1 MPLCLQH
8 SYLTSFARVPP
19 SDKNQHDQPWDRA
32 RQRADALLNRHYQ
45 QKALQAGADADVAED
60 ETEKFHRGDVAVAAA
75 EGNVVQLGLANM
87 RLEVVEELS
96 DAEEELFASDPQ
108 GEGTAIFTSFTACS
122 NLQERQHFRC
132 CGCRAFDGLQA
143 VSLCLL
149 CNERGPLERLVQQLR
164 KD

>member
-1 MPLCLQH
+1 MCILLCLQH

-19 SDKNQHDQPWDRA
+19 ADKNQHDQPWDRA
-32 RQRADALLNRHYQ
+32 RQRADTLLNRHYQ

-60 ETEKFHRGDVAVAAA
+60 ETDKFHRGDVAVAAA

-108 GEGTAIFTSFTACS
+108 GEAVTVSFAC
-122 NLQERQHFRC
+122 LQACLDLSCGWSVVSHWC
-132 CGCRAFDGLQA
+132 CAHSALSITGACRAA
-143 VSLCLL
+143 AAHA
-149 CNERGPLERLVQQLR
+149 
-164 KD
+164 